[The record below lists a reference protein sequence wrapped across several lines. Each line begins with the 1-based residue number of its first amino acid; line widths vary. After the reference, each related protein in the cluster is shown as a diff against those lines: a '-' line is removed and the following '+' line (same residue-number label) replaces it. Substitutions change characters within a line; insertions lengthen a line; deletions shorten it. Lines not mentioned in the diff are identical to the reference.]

1 NVYKRQGLLS
11 LNGGARAEGELTL
24 LAPFPGKAR
33 LGLEGRLEEF
43 QISAKGVVTL
53 PGLKEE
59 TPAEVAFRYPGYGVE
74 IHLGEAQAQG
84 TLFPLRLAG
93 YGRLPLYYPRYYLQE
108 GLLDVKSFFL
118 YEEKG
123 TYHLTGNA
131 EVLRAKLALPE
142 ARAKELT
149 QGGVELGGS

>member
-1 NVYKRQGLLS
+1 YLPQGLLS

-142 ARAKELT
+142 ARASLARRT
-149 QGGVELGGS
+149 SALPVRW